1 MNEYEDNNCIFVG
14 AFWMWRSRVKGG
26 GWIAE
31 NDLSGVCI
39 YTIHLKYGRMN
50 ILEIR
55 RWHIYFLSF

>member
-1 MNEYEDNNCIFVG
+1 
-14 AFWMWRSRVKGG
+14 MWRSRVKGG